1 MTKTTTGSSRSSV
14 ILSWVIALAC
24 FIGGAL
30 SIWMMPA
37 PEQGAV
43 DLQEKKKQSPKNLS
57 QKIKQEQA
65 QRALPANYA
74 EQLVKQSEV
83 LVKKNLEAQ
92 LRKFQQMSEKMRQRR
107 NELLDKVEARK
118 LPRSAPADAN
128 DTSQARNIPQPG
140 IPSANASVE
149 DLYNLLREYE
159 SEIQKN
165 HLAHSA
171 AKRALSN
178 GLSFPEVYM
187 SMKEG
192 TTRMPGY
199 DELIRMQT
207 KGGEWARSQ
216 QEYAGGLEISNTA
229 DLNNYRGVLGQATRQ
244 AGLAGSRLENLFG
257 IPGAGKPG
265 GKPQGGPGGGNGGGN
280 GGMAVNFKN
289 NSVQTPMSQYAGPR
303 LNQEM
308 VKAQALPGRRFSK
321 SAERKGWLYINTW
334 YMIGPWENYGRDDFS
349 IVHPPEVSVDFDAVY
364 TDGQV
369 GMGIVETDSHPLKM
383 IGEKVALD
391 GTLRWQF
398 MQSESMHNTVPVTT
412 GSSTYYAY
420 TELYFEEATTMLV
433 AIGTDDSGRVWINGK
448 DVWRDTGTSWYHI
461 DEHIAP
467 FDFRQGWNRI
477 LLRLENGGGGAAGFS
492 FLIIPQDGK

>member
-57 QKIKQEQA
+57 QKIKQEQS

>member
-57 QKIKQEQA
+57 QKIKQEQS

-128 DTSQARNIPQPG
+128 DTSQARNISQPG
-140 IPSANASVE
+140 IPSANTSVE

-265 GKPQGGPGGGNGGGN
+265 GKPQGGPGGGNGSGN

-420 TELYFEEATTMLV
+420 TELYFEEATIMLV